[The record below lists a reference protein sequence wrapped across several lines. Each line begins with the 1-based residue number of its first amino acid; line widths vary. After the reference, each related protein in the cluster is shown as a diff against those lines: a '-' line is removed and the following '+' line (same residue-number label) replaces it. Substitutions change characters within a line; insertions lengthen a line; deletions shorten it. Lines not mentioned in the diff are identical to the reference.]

1 MIRIRRHW
9 RTLTAAAGVA
19 VAAGSLAAQSDSA
32 PALPVEVLHTPAAL
46 APGDPLSAYV
56 TSAAP
61 LAELELAVELADG
74 EGVAGYGFAVR
85 SGPAG
90 TTWAAIIGIPS
101 TAPAGPAQL
110 TISGRLADSA
120 PEEAARVLHEQ
131 SIVIGER
138 EFAVEEIPLNTD
150 LSDLRRTTDPRRKAE
165 SWELW
170 LLLTASRPVAWP
182 HFGPLRLP
190 LGDMR
195 RTGGFGDRRRYR
207 YADGNTA
214 TSIHNGVDF
223 GAPTG
228 TVVAAA
234 GGGKVAMARERIVT
248 GFTVVVEHLP
258 GVYSLYYHL
267 DGLAVR
273 EGQRVSAG
281 DPIGTVGSTGLAT
294 GPHLHWEVR
303 AAGVAVDPDLLVA
316 GPLVSLPGD

>member
-61 LAELELAVELADG
+61 LAELDLTVELADG
-74 EGVAGYGFAVR
+74 ERVAGHAFAVR
-85 SGPAG
+85 TGPAG
-90 TTWAAIIGIPS
+90 TTWAAVIGIPS
-101 TAPAGPAQL
+101 TAPAGPARL
-110 TISGRLADSA
+110 TISGRFAGRA
-120 PEEAARVLHEQ
+120 PQEAARVLHEQ
-131 SIVIGER
+131 SIDIDER
-138 EFAVEEIPLNTD
+138 EFAVEEIPLSTE
-150 LSDLRRTTDPRRKAE
+150 LSDLRRTTDPRRTSE

-170 LLLTASRPVAWP
+170 LLLTTSRPVAWP

-190 LGDMR
+190 LGEVR

-214 TSIHNGVDF
+214 TTIHNGVDF
-223 GAPTG
+223 GAPSG

-303 AAGVAVDPDLLVA
+303 AAGVAVDPDVLVA